1 MKVENRIKK
10 NLEFNK
16 VIENGILNR
25 TESLTLYFM
34 KNNYNRLR
42 IGISVPRKSG
52 NAVVRNKIT
61 RQIRAII
68 AQNADYKLSFD
79 LIIVVRKQYDVNS
92 FVKTKDELIYLLGKV
107 G

>member
-10 NLEFNK
+10 NIEFNK
-16 VIENGILNR
+16 VIENGTLSR
-25 TESLTLYFM
+25 TDSLTMYFM
-34 KNNYNRLR
+34 KNDYGRLR

-52 NAVVRNKIT
+52 NAVIRNKIK

-68 AQNADYKLSFD
+68 AQNANYELSYD
-79 LIIVVRKQYDVNS
+79 LVIVVRKQYDVQT

>member
-16 VIENGILNR
+16 VIENGKQIR
-25 TESLTLYFM
+25 TDSLTLYFM
-34 KNNYNRLR
+34 KNEHDRLR
-42 IGISVPRKSG
+42 VGISVPRKSG
-52 NAVVRNKIT
+52 HAVLRNKIR

-68 AQNADYKLSFD
+68 AQSANYNLGFD
-79 LIIVVRKQYDVNS
+79 VVIVARKQYDVDS

>member
-16 VIENGILNR
+16 VIENGTLLR
-25 TESLTLYFM
+25 TDSLTLYFM
-34 KNNYNRLR
+34 KNDHDRLR

-52 NAVVRNKIT
+52 HAVLRNKIR

-68 AQNADYKLSFD
+68 AQEANYNLGFD
-79 LIIVVRKQYDVNS
+79 VIIVARKQYDVNS
-92 FVKTKDELIYLLGKV
+92 FVKTKADLIYLLGKV